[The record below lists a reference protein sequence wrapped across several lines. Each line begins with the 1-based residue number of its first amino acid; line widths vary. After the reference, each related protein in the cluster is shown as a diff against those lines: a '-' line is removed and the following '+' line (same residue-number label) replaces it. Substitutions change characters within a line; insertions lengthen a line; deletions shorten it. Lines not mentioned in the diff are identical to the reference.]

1 MKGDLILH
9 IHNNIFIPSLM
20 GDWLVEVRGIEL
32 EYSFA
37 ENGQKL
43 DRYMVLQ

>member
-1 MKGDLILH
+1 MR

-20 GDWLVEVRGIEL
+20 GSWLVEVRGIEL
-32 EYSFA
+32 EYSLA

-43 DRYMVLQ
+43 DRCMVLQ